1 MELFGGL
8 ALLSSIISL
17 VLAVLN
23 IILFFKIWG
32 MTNDMQQVKKITDSL
47 TDNVKLLSKHFCEEE
62 YVRLHDG
69 ILKAKGI
76 TYVKNGN
83 TITFSDGVVGT
94 IHPHDN
100 ISYFQTDRK
109 DLLFYKNSNFTAN
122 ALYEYLT
129 TKEECKIGFVEK
141 RVGGTPIL

>member
-1 MELFGGL
+1 MEGF
-8 ALLSSIISL
+8 ALLLSIVSL
-17 VLAVLN
+17 VLTVLN

-32 MTNDMQQVKKITDSL
+32 MTNDMRQVKKTMDSL

-76 TYVKNGN
+76 TYVQDGN
-83 TITFSDGVVGT
+83 TITFSDGVVGAIYPGDVSNLVSFHT
-94 IHPHDN
+94 EN
-100 ISYFQTDRK
+100 KDR
-109 DLLFYKNSNFTAN
+109 LFYENMDLAIN

-129 TKEECKIGFVEK
+129 TKEECKRGFVEK
-141 RVGGTPIL
+141 HIGGTTIL